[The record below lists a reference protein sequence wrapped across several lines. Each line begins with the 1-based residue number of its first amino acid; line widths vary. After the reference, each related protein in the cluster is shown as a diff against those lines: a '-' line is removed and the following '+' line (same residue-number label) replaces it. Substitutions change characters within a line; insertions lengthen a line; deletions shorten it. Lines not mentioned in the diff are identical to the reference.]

1 MHHQNYLDDSFPLV
15 STIVKAVPGDPTG
28 QPFFSFVTCKYRE
41 TKKVKALT
49 LAFPEISDRQ

>member
-28 QPFFSFVTCKYRE
+28 QPFFFIRNM
-41 TKKVKALT
+41 
-49 LAFPEISDRQ
+49 